1 MPRQKLKDT
10 MSPEDYEQYLKEKR
24 DRKNARERAARA
36 YERKRKLMEKSNTAD
51 YDQLRNE
58 AMEAARKDFEDDQ
71 LIEENDRRIKDDAHN
86 KADIELRTGG
96 KTAEQVLQ
104 EVDERVRNIRSSYG
118 HKLNVDN
125 VYGQAID
132 MVEDWASNMKQPDQQ
147 PTPRD
152 VKPERDPKE
161 KPRPKAEPIK
171 PADKDDD
178 RKDYVVGTYRRIAR
192 NLAGAYDENPQIE
205 SPNAPHVVPDKSKLE
220 QAFEDWLYQMR
231 NIDNVRVDSAIRNW
245 MKQHKYPDN
254 QIDVAM
260 ARAESVN
267 EVITQGCRHG
277 DTKHVAKETL
287 EIFQSVLKTAHV
299 ICPYNLSLKTEKRQA
314 EEREKQQ
321 QLQYL
326 VLLMMPTTI
335 LLTLLSKAIL
345 WKVGPTHTAVDLI
358 GMSQTKLQR
367 NATAERTGSKAM
379 NDKLLSL
386 YVGDIIDIL
395 RDRHIPAHIITAL
408 NNEAYMWDSTRYFV
422 IEDQLVNIVEVKERI
437 ALGAQRQNPPQP
449 KISAVMTKIEAQ
461 VLGSQMGHRTDGY
474 QLQPEGDCFVLRF
487 KPIYFDPKTC
497 VWRYDIEEMLDI
509 LRHVHREVMRGVLEW
524 IAEVR
529 YNDGTL
535 YVKCD
540 RSHTGYHCQGEAL
553 RMSNHTDPTDCARS
567 LALNLYMTRAYVDGC
582 YYMPDAYV
590 LWDLNT
596 NNLREFEQ
604 SQYMQLCRDEMQHQ
618 QELEVMRAER
628 QRQRYLKQTE
638 QEEQLQTEQPTE

>member
-1 MPRQKLKDT
+1 MRRPLKET
-10 MSPEDYEQYLKEKR
+10 LSPEEYEQLIE
-24 DRKNARERAARA
+24 ER
-36 YERKRKLMEKSNTAD
+36 RKRKSESNRMWKQRQKQKQLKQNVTTG
-51 YDQLRNE
+51 YEQLRND
-58 AMEAARKDFEDDQ
+58 AMEAAMADFEADQ
-71 LIEENDRRIKDDAHN
+71 HIEETDQRIRDNARQ
-86 KADIELRTGG
+86 KADIEMRTGG

-118 HKLNVDN
+118 HQLNVDN

-147 PTPRD
+147 PTPKN
-152 VKPERDPKE
+152 VKPERDPHE

-178 RKDYVVGTYRRIAR
+178 RKNYVVGTYRRIAR
-192 NLAGAYDENPQIE
+192 NLAGTYDSGNPLIE
-205 SPNAPHVVPDKSKLE
+205 SPNAPHIVPDKSKLE
-220 QAFEDWLYQMR
+220 QQFEGWLYQMC

-245 MKQHKYPDN
+245 MKEHKYPDN

-267 EVITQGCRHG
+267 ELITQGCRHG
-277 DTKHVAKETL
+277 DTKHVANEMR
-287 EIFQSVLKTAHV
+287 EIFQSVLKTAHI
-299 ICPYNLSLKTEKRQA
+299 ICPYNLSLKSEQRLS

-345 WKVGPTHTAVDLI
+345 WKVGPTHTAVDLV

-367 NATAERTGSKAM
+367 NASAERTGSKAL

-395 RDRHIPAHIITAL
+395 HDRHIPAHIIAAL
-408 NNEAYMWDSTRYFV
+408 NNEAHMWNSTRYFV
-422 IEDQLVNIVEVKERI
+422 VEDQLVNIVEVKERI
-437 ALGAQRQNPPQP
+437 ALGAQRQKPPQP
-449 KISAVMTKIEAQ
+449 KISAVMSRIEAQ
-461 VLGSQMGHRTDGY
+461 VLGSQMGRKSDGY
-474 QLQPEGDCFVLRF
+474 QLQPDGDCFVLRF

-524 IAEVR
+524 ITEVR
-529 YNDGTL
+529 YNEGTL
-535 YVKCD
+535 YIKCD

-567 LALNLYMTRAYVDGC
+567 LASNLYMTRAYVDGC

-604 SQYMQLCRDEMQHQ
+604 SQYMQLCHDEMQHQ
-618 QELEVMRAER
+618 QELEIMRAER
-628 QRQRYLKQTE
+628 VRQRYLRQTE